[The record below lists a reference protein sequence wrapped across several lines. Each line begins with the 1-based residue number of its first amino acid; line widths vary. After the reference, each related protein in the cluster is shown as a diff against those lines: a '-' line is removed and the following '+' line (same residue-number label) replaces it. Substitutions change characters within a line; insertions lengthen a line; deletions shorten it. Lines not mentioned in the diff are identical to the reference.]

1 MVVIVVEETSAVEIM
16 EMAAVVAAA
25 VVCLKFMR
33 KSFALQLQLHFR
45 RALLSKNFQTFPNF
59 YNFF

>member
-25 VVCLKFMR
+25 VVCLKFIR
-33 KSFALQLQLHFR
+33 KSFALLQLHFR

-59 YNFF
+59 YDFF